1 MTINISN
8 GDCLTLMKDIPD
20 KSVDLFICDLPYG
33 ETNCKWDSKI
43 DLDEFWKEFKR
54 IRKSKRTACIHFCST
69 KFGYTLIKSNEAMFK
84 MDMVWKKRN
93 KTGGLQSRHRPM
105 RNHEMVYFFYE
116 QAPKYNR
123 DKYHKRIQAKK
134 EHNIEKEEKP
144 KKKLSD
150 KTIYGCSPEARHGK
164 KAFEPPNPASVVEE
178 KTTYGISKEE
188 CKNSI
193 DESVRYNGNNF
204 EPPNPASVVEEKYT
218 KEYLHNKQKTI
229 GTGGSEMRGIF
240 SKENI
245 KKYNKENGVGFE
257 PPNPASV
264 VEEKE
269 DITYNKKK
277 YKEGGEGRK
286 KGEGVYRIDV
296 PHKINKYD
304 PPNPASVVEADEPV
318 SMFESTKVFIGK
330 RHHQTEKPL
339 DILEFFIK
347 YWTDEGQTILDP
359 TMGSGSTGV
368 ACKTLKRNF
377 IGFEKDEKIYKVAE
391 ERIKKVET
399 II

>member
-43 DLDEFWKEFKR
+43 DLVEFWKEFKR

-123 DKYHKRIQAKK
+123 DKYHKRIQAKLPIIKDDKQIFAKGYEKGK
-134 EHNIEKEEKP
+134 EPNF
-144 KKKLSD
+144 
-150 KTIYGCSPEARHGK
+150 CSGK
-164 KAFEPPNPASVVEE
+164 YFEPPNPASVISEAEKEE
-178 KTTYGISKEE
+178 KFCKEYYETNKTGMSKTDIYSKEQIKKYHKE
-188 CKNSI
+188 
-193 DESVRYNGNNF
+193 NGIGF
-204 EPPNPASVVEEKYT
+204 TPPNPASIVEEP
-218 KEYLHNKQKTI
+218 E
-229 GTGGSEMRGIF
+229 S
-240 SKENI
+240 
-245 KKYNKENGVGFE
+245 
-257 PPNPASV
+257 P
-264 VEEKE
+264 
-269 DITYNKKK
+269 
-277 YKEGGEGRK
+277 
-286 KGEGVYRIDV
+286 
-296 PHKINKYD
+296 
-304 PPNPASVVEADEPV
+304 EPV

-377 IGFEKDEKIYKVAE
+377 IGFEMDEKIYKVAE

>member
-123 DKYHKRIQAKK
+123 DKYHKRIQAKPVIS
-134 EHNIEKEEKP
+134 EAEKEEKP
-144 KKKLSD
+144 KKKLRD
-150 KTIYGCSPEARHGK
+150 KTNSTRAKEGK
-164 KAFEPPNPASVVEE
+164 DIFGNNDTNVKPFNYDPPNPASVVEE

-204 EPPNPASVVEEKYT
+204 EPPNPASIVEEKFC
-218 KEYLHNKQKTI
+218 KEYYETNKTGMTKTDI
-229 GTGGSEMRGIF
+229 Y
-240 SKENI
+240 SKEQI
-245 KKYNKENGVGFE
+245 KKYHKENGVGFE
-257 PPNPASV
+257 PPNPASI
-264 VEEKE
+264 VEETE
-269 DITYNKKK
+269 DVWGQSKFSCGGDCGRLNEDGS
-277 YKEGGEGRK
+277 YKLGYE
-286 KGEGVYRIDV
+286 
-296 PHKINKYD
+296 
-304 PPNPASVVEADEPV
+304 PPNPPSV
-318 SMFESTKVFIGK
+318 FESTKVFIGK
-330 RHHQTEKPL
+330 RHHQTEKPQ